1 MAQFGC
7 TIFALMVYFSLS
19 MKTSTTKL
27 LCPDVNLSGII
38 PNVHA
43 TVGDQNSYD
52 GGLHMA
58 VIANVCENNPTTQT
72 VCGIIF
78 RKTELPLESLQFIC
92 LPLTNVLNTM
102 IIRGIDKCCEFLFTQ
117 FKDCKLSSQHG
128 IPGII
133 FRKKEKLPLE
143 SLQFICLPLTNVL
156 NTMIIRDID
165 KCCEFLFTRFKG
177 CKLSCQHGIPDCTI
191 NIMPNC
197 EICKKMC
204 LKNCVDQWMQDLCQN
219 STCITKNNITTI
231 TNETLLPSVKTCDC
245 EGIEK
250 TFNKNDLTSVD
261 DLNRNCKGKEETVYH
276 CEKLHSIKN
285 TFQQI
290 TKQGPQKVILDSIK
304 GSVTSHQKN
313 NLLNFR
319 MALPSTNNATLE
331 EMDDIWLEIP
341 TEALRVFLGDT
352 AEEVNLGVFWF
363 EHHSMFPVEENNTE
377 LLNSRVVSVDVGEEI
392 SGLSNYLKI
401 TFLFQN
407 ASLENKSLA
416 CVFWD
421 LENDTVAHWN
431 SSGCVTETKESETV
445 CSCNHLSFFAVLMS
459 PVSGSSAS
467 LSSSSVWLLTLLS
480 RVGCGISLCFLCLAL
495 LIHLRR
501 GKSDDSLCIHIHLC
515 VALLCLNL
523 TFLINDSLASLGVH
537 GLCVATAAA
546 THYSLLCT
554 LTWFSL
560 EGFHLYL
567 LIIRVFNIHVNR
579 YLLKLGLVGWGECRI
594 PGIVVTIIVACGKY
608 GEYRIYQQDGG
619 AIQMCWLTDSALTTV
634 SFSYFVLTFAVNM
647 LCFGSVTVKVVRAH
661 RQSPVL
667 RERGM
672 NRGTVLSLLG
682 LAWLL
687 GVSWGVLLFQF
698 GPLRETAFYIFCT
711 INSLHGL
718 FLFLRYWALT
728 RPEKASISMAT
739 TVSS

>member
-7 TIFALMVYFSLS
+7 NIFALMVYFSLS
-19 MKTSTTKL
+19 LKTSATKL
-27 LCPDVNLSGII
+27 LCPDVYLSDII

-43 TVGDQNSYD
+43 ICGDQNSYD
-52 GGLHMA
+52 GGLQLA
-58 VIANVCENNPTTQT
+58 VHAT
-72 VCGIIF
+72 IIF
-78 RKTELPLESLQFIC
+78 RKTENLPLESLQFIC

-102 IIRGIDKCCEFLFTQ
+102 IIHGIDKC
-117 FKDCKLSSQHG
+117 G
-128 IPGII
+128 
-133 FRKKEKLPLE
+133 
-143 SLQFICLPLTNVL
+143 
-156 NTMIIRDID
+156 
-165 KCCEFLFTRFKG
+165 EFLFTRFKG
-177 CKLSCQHGIPDCTI
+177 CKLSSQHGIPDCTI

-197 EICKKMC
+197 EKCKK
-204 LKNCVDQWMQDLCQN
+204 KHQNNSVDQWIFLSMDMQDRSQN
-219 STCITKNNITTI
+219 SACITKNNITTI
-231 TNETLLPSVKTCDC
+231 INETFFPSVKICDC

-250 TFNKNDLTSVD
+250 TFKKNDLTSVD
-261 DLNRNCKGKEETVYH
+261 DLNRDCKGKEETVYH
-276 CEKLHSIKN
+276 CEKLHSMKN

-319 MALPSTNNATLE
+319 MALPSTNYATLE

-377 LLNSRVVSVDVGEEI
+377 LLNSRVVSVDVGEDI
-392 SGLSNYLKI
+392 SGLSSYLKI
-401 TFLFQN
+401 TFIFQN
-407 ASLENKSLA
+407 ASVENKSLV

-421 LENDTVAHWN
+421 VENDTVAHWN
-431 SSGCVTETKESETV
+431 SSGCVTETKENETV

-537 GLCVATAAA
+537 GLCVAMAAA

-567 LIIRVFNIHVNR
+567 LIIRVFNIHINR

-667 RERGM
+667 RERVM

-739 TVSS
+739 SVSS

>member
-1 MAQFGC
+1 MFQLSQCGYGVFV
-7 TIFALMVYFSLS
+7 LVVYFFVLAVYKASSSPPGHEHFCTQISSLTRMCTLIMEIS
-19 MKTSTTKL
+19 HIQQCIDLDSRQVSFSFTWNTT
-27 LCPDVNLSGII
+27 
-38 PNVHA
+38 
-43 TVGDQNSYD
+43 
-52 GGLHMA
+52 
-58 VIANVCENNPTTQT
+58 
-72 VCGIIF
+72 
-78 RKTELPLESLQFIC
+78 
-92 LPLTNVLNTM
+92 
-102 IIRGIDKCCEFLFTQ
+102 CEFP
-117 FKDCKLSSQHG
+117 DLSSG
-128 IPGII
+128 
-133 FRKKEKLPLE
+133 
-143 SLQFICLPLTNVL
+143 
-156 NTMIIRDID
+156 
-165 KCCEFLFTRFKG
+165 FL
-177 CKLSCQHGIPDCTI
+177 DCAI
-191 NIMPNC
+191 NITQPYVDNC
-197 EICKKMC
+197 KDRPLIQ
-204 LKNCVDQWMQDLCQN
+204 CVDQWAFIKMTNQ
-219 STCITKNNITTI
+219 STTSQATTI
-231 TNETLLPSVKTCDC
+231 RIENKVTTKTSHIARECDS
-245 EGIEK
+245 ENIGL
-250 TFNKNDLTSVD
+250 TYANNNRTSVD
-261 DLNRNCKGKEETVYH
+261 AFLRKCKRKAKTIMTGRQ
-276 CEKLHSIKN
+276 LRFIKN
-285 TFQQI
+285 IFHNI
-290 TKQGPQKVILDSIK
+290 TKQGPQKVILDGIK

-319 MALPSTNNATLE
+319 MSLPSTNNATLE
-331 EMDDIWLEIP
+331 KMDDIWLEIP

-377 LLNSRVVSVDVGEEI
+377 LLNSRVVSVDVGEDI
-392 SGLSNYLKI
+392 SGLSNYFKI

-407 ASLENKSLA
+407 ASVENKSLA

-431 SSGCVTETKESETV
+431 SSGCVTETKENETV

-579 YLLKLGLVGWGECRI
+579 YLLKLGLVGWGI

-619 AIQMCWLTDSALTTV
+619 AIQM
-634 SFSYFVLTFAVNM
+634 
-647 LCFGSVTVKVVRAH
+647 
-661 RQSPVL
+661 
-667 RERGM
+667 
-672 NRGTVLSLLG
+672 
-682 LAWLL
+682 
-687 GVSWGVLLFQF
+687 
-698 GPLRETAFYIFCT
+698 
-711 INSLHGL
+711 
-718 FLFLRYWALT
+718 
-728 RPEKASISMAT
+728 
-739 TVSS
+739 

>member
-1 MAQFGC
+1 MKVPSSSNMFKISQFGYGV
-7 TIFALMVYFSLS
+7 FVLVVYFFVLVVYKASSSQPGCMDVCDPQRKPATHKRLCVDKKGHECFSTYQMSSLTRMCTLIMEIS
-19 MKTSTTKL
+19 HIQQCIDLFSRQVSFSFTWNTTCKH
-27 LCPDVNLSGII
+27 PD
-38 PNVHA
+38 
-43 TVGDQNSYD
+43 
-52 GGLHMA
+52 
-58 VIANVCENNPTTQT
+58 
-72 VCGIIF
+72 
-78 RKTELPLESLQFIC
+78 
-92 LPLTNVLNTM
+92 
-102 IIRGIDKCCEFLFTQ
+102 
-117 FKDCKLSSQHG
+117 LSSG
-128 IPGII
+128 
-133 FRKKEKLPLE
+133 L
-143 SLQFICLPLTNVL
+143 
-156 NTMIIRDID
+156 
-165 KCCEFLFTRFKG
+165 
-177 CKLSCQHGIPDCTI
+177 PDCAI
-191 NIMPNC
+191 NILQPYVNDGK
-197 EICKKMC
+197 EILLIECVAQWTFISMTNHTTAS
-204 LKNCVDQWMQDLCQN
+204 KNKD
-219 STCITKNNITTI
+219 I
-231 TNETLLPSVKTCDC
+231 TNTRCIAGECDC
-245 EGIEK
+245 ENIK
-250 TFNKNDLTSVD
+250 HTSVNNNLISVD
-261 DLNRNCKGKEETVYH
+261 VSIRKCKGKAKT
-276 CEKLHSIKN
+276 KMTGQQLHSIIN
-285 TFQQI
+285 TFHNI

-304 GSVTSHQKN
+304 GSVTSQKKN

-341 TEALRVFLGDT
+341 TEALNAILGHT
-352 AEEVNLGVFWF
+352 KEEVNLGAFWF
-363 EHHSMFPVEENNTE
+363 EDDSLFPVEENNTE
-377 LLNSRVVSVDVGEEI
+377 LLNSRVVSVDVGEDI
-392 SGLSNYLKI
+392 SDLRSYMKI

-431 SSGCVTETKESETV
+431 SSGCVTETKENKTV

-459 PVSGSSAS
+459 PGSGSNAS

-495 LIHLRR
+495 LIHLR

-523 TFLINDSLASLGVH
+523 TFLVNDSLASLGVH

-554 LTWFSL
+554 LTWFSM

-579 YLLKLGLVGWGECRI
+579 YLLKLSLVGWGI

-608 GEYRIYQQDGG
+608 GEYRLYLQDGG
-619 AIQMCWLTDSALTTV
+619 AVKMCWLTDSAVTTV
-634 SFSYFVLTFAVNM
+634 SFSYFVLTFVVNT

-687 GVSWGVLLFQF
+687 GVSWGVMLFQF

-728 RPEKASISMAT
+728 RAEKASISKAT

>member
-1 MAQFGC
+1 MKVPSSSNMFQISQFGYGV
-7 TIFALMVYFSLS
+7 FVLVVYFLVLVVYKASSSQPDWMVVCNSTKKPATDKKPCMNKNGNERFCTYQISSL
-19 MKTSTTKL
+19 
-27 LCPDVNLSGII
+27 
-38 PNVHA
+38 
-43 TVGDQNSYD
+43 
-52 GGLHMA
+52 
-58 VIANVCENNPTTQT
+58 TQMCT
-72 VCGIIF
+72 LIMEISHIQQCIDLG
-78 RKTELPLESLQFIC
+78 TQHQFTWN
-92 LPLTNVLNTM
+92 TN
-102 IIRGIDKCCEFLFTQ
+102 
-117 FKDCKLSSQHG
+117 CKLPDLSSG
-128 IPGII
+128 
-133 FRKKEKLPLE
+133 L
-143 SLQFICLPLTNVL
+143 
-156 NTMIIRDID
+156 
-165 KCCEFLFTRFKG
+165 
-177 CKLSCQHGIPDCTI
+177 PDCAI
-191 NIMPNC
+191 NIMQPNYDDDR
-197 EICKKMC
+197 ERPQRD
-204 LKNCVDQWMQDLCQN
+204 CVDQWTFISMTNQCTTSQA
-219 STCITKNNITTI
+219 TTI
-231 TNETLLPSVKTCDC
+231 TIP
-245 EGIEK
+245 
-250 TFNKNDLTSVD
+250 NKVPTNPQNIAGECNSKNIGQTYANNNLIFVD
-261 DLNRNCKGKEETVYH
+261 ELIRKCKGKAKT
-276 CEKLHSIKN
+276 KMNGQQLHSIKN
-285 TFQQI
+285 TFHNI

-304 GSVTSHQKN
+304 GSVTTQKKN

-341 TEALRVFLGDT
+341 TEALNAILGDT

-363 EHHSMFPVEENNTE
+363 ENDSLFPVEENNTE
-377 LLNSRVVSVDVGEEI
+377 LLNSRVVSVDVGEDI
-392 SGLSNYLKI
+392 SDLRSYMKI
-401 TFLFQN
+401 TFRYQN

-431 SSGCVTETKESETV
+431 SSGCVTETKENETV

-459 PVSGSSAS
+459 PGSGSSAS

-579 YLLKLGLVGWGECRI
+579 YLLKLSLVGWGI

-619 AIQMCWLTDSALTTV
+619 AVKMCWLTDSAVTTV
-634 SFSYFVLTFAVNM
+634 SFSHFVLTFVVNT

-667 RERGM
+667 KERGM

-687 GVSWGVLLFQF
+687 GVSWGVMLFQF

-728 RPEKASISMAT
+728 RPEKASISTAT

>member
-7 TIFALMVYFSLS
+7 NIFALMVYFSLS
-19 MKTSTTKL
+19 LKTSATKL
-27 LCPDVNLSGII
+27 LCPDVYLSDII

-43 TVGDQNSYD
+43 ICGDQNSYD
-52 GGLHMA
+52 GGLQLA
-58 VIANVCENNPTTQT
+58 VHAT
-72 VCGIIF
+72 IIF
-78 RKTELPLESLQFIC
+78 RKTENLPLESLQFIC

-102 IIRGIDKCCEFLFTQ
+102 IIHGIDKC
-117 FKDCKLSSQHG
+117 G
-128 IPGII
+128 
-133 FRKKEKLPLE
+133 
-143 SLQFICLPLTNVL
+143 
-156 NTMIIRDID
+156 
-165 KCCEFLFTRFKG
+165 EFLFTRFKG
-177 CKLSCQHGIPDCTI
+177 CKLSSQHGIPDCTI

-197 EICKKMC
+197 EKCKK
-204 LKNCVDQWMQDLCQN
+204 KHQNNSVDQWIFLSMDMQDRSQN
-219 STCITKNNITTI
+219 SACITKNNITTI
-231 TNETLLPSVKTCDC
+231 INETFFPSVKICDC

-250 TFNKNDLTSVD
+250 TFKKNDLTSVD
-261 DLNRNCKGKEETVYH
+261 DLNRDCKGKEETVYH
-276 CEKLHSIKN
+276 CEKLHSMKN

-319 MALPSTNNATLE
+319 MALPSTNYATLE

-377 LLNSRVVSVDVGEEI
+377 LLNSRVVSVDVGEDI
-392 SGLSNYLKI
+392 SGLSSYLKI
-401 TFLFQN
+401 TFIFQN
-407 ASLENKSLA
+407 ASVENKSLV

-421 LENDTVAHWN
+421 VENDTVAHWN
-431 SSGCVTETKESETV
+431 SSGCVTETKENETV

-537 GLCVATAAA
+537 GLCVAMAAA

-567 LIIRVFNIHVNR
+567 LIIRVFNIHINR
-579 YLLKLGLVGWGECRI
+579 YLLKLGLVGWGI

-667 RERGM
+667 RERVM

-739 TVSS
+739 SVSS

>member
-1 MAQFGC
+1 MCSLIMEISHIQQC
-7 TIFALMVYFSLS
+7 IDLDSRQVSFSFTRNTTCKLPDLS
-19 MKTSTTKL
+19 TGLSDCVINITT
-27 LCPDVNLSGII
+27 
-38 PNVHA
+38 
-43 TVGDQNSYD
+43 YD
-52 GGLHMA
+52 
-58 VIANVCENNPTTQT
+58 NCKE
-72 VCGIIF
+72 
-78 RKTELPLESLQFIC
+78 R
-92 LPLTNVLNTM
+92 PLT
-102 IIRGIDKCCEFLFTQ
+102 K
-117 FKDCKLSSQHG
+117 
-128 IPGII
+128 
-133 FRKKEKLPLE
+133 
-143 SLQFICLPLTNVL
+143 
-156 NTMIIRDID
+156 
-165 KCCEFLFTRFKG
+165 
-177 CKLSCQHGIPDCTI
+177 
-191 NIMPNC
+191 
-197 EICKKMC
+197 
-204 LKNCVDQWMQDLCQN
+204 CVDQWTFINMTNQ
-219 STCITKNNITTI
+219 STTSQATTIGIENKFTTKIPNIARECDSENIRHTHANNIL
-231 TNETLLPSVKTCDC
+231 N
-245 EGIEK
+245 
-250 TFNKNDLTSVD
+250 SVD
-261 DLNRNCKGKEETVYH
+261 EYIKKCKGKANTIMNGQQ
-276 CEKLHSIKN
+276 LHFITN
-285 TFQQI
+285 TFHNV
-290 TKQGPQKVILDSIK
+290 TKQGPQKVNLDSIK
-304 GSVTSHQKN
+304 GSVTSHKKN
-313 NLLNFR
+313 KLLNFR

-341 TEALRVFLGDT
+341 TEALNAILGDT
-352 AEEVNLGVFWF
+352 KQEVNLGVFWF
-363 EHHSMFPVEENNTE
+363 ENDSLFPEKKTVEENSTD
-377 LLNSRVVSVDVGEEI
+377 LLNSRVVSVDVGEDI
-392 SGLSNYLKI
+392 SGLSNYMKI
-401 TFLFQN
+401 TFRFQN
-407 ASLENKSLA
+407 ASVENKSLA

-431 SSGCVTETKESETV
+431 SSGCVTETKENETV

-459 PVSGSSAS
+459 PGSVSSAS

-523 TFLINDSLASLGVH
+523 TFLINDSLASLNVH

-579 YLLKLGLVGWGECRI
+579 YLLKLGLVGWGI
-594 PGIVVTIIVACGKY
+594 PGIVVIIIVACGKY
-608 GEYRIYQQDGG
+608 GEYRIYQQEGG
-619 AIQMCWLTDSALTTV
+619 AIQMCWLTDSTLTTV

-698 GPLRETAFYIFCT
+698 GPLKETAYYIFCT

>member
-1 MAQFGC
+1 MKVPSSSNMFQMSQYGYGVFVLVVSFFVLVVYKAASSQPDCMGVCEKPQGKDATDMPLCVDEKWHERFC
-7 TIFALMVYFSLS
+7 TYQISSLTRMCTLIMEISHIQQCIDLLSRQVSFSF
-19 MKTSTTKL
+19 TWNTTCKL
-27 LCPDVNLSGII
+27 PDLSGF
-38 PNVHA
+38 
-43 TVGDQNSYD
+43 S
-52 GGLHMA
+52 
-58 VIANVCENNPTTQT
+58 
-72 VCGIIF
+72 
-78 RKTELPLESLQFIC
+78 
-92 LPLTNVLNTM
+92 
-102 IIRGIDKCCEFLFTQ
+102 
-117 FKDCKLSSQHG
+117 DCA
-128 IPGII
+128 INI
-133 FRKKEKLPLE
+133 KLPYVD
-143 SLQFICLPLTNVL
+143 N
-156 NTMIIRDID
+156 
-165 KCCEFLFTRFKG
+165 
-177 CKLSCQHGIPDCTI
+177 CKDRHLIQ
-191 NIMPNC
+191 
-197 EICKKMC
+197 
-204 LKNCVDQWMQDLCQN
+204 CVDQWTFIKMTNQ
-219 STCITKNNITTI
+219 STTSQATTI
-231 TNETLLPSVKTCDC
+231 RIENKVTTKSSRIARECDS
-245 EGIEK
+245 ENVGLTHE
-250 TFNKNDLTSVD
+250 NNNLTSVD
-261 DLNRNCKGKEETVYH
+261 AFVRNCKRKAKPIMTGQQ
-276 CEKLHSIKN
+276 LRSIKN
-285 TFQQI
+285 IFHNI
-290 TKQGPQKVILDSIK
+290 TKQGPQRVILDSIK

-313 NLLNFR
+313 NLLMFR

-331 EMDDIWLEIP
+331 KMDDIWLEIP

-363 EHHSMFPVEENNTE
+363 ENDSLFPVEENNTE
-377 LLNSRVVSVDVGEEI
+377 LLNSRVVSVDVGEDI

-401 TFLFQN
+401 TFHFQN
-407 ASLENKSLA
+407 ASVENKSLA

-431 SSGCVTETKESETV
+431 SSGCVTETKENETV

-480 RVGCGISLCFLCLAL
+480 RVGCGISLCFLGLAL

-567 LIIRVFNIHVNR
+567 LIIRVFNIHVKR
-579 YLLKLGLVGWGECRI
+579 YLLKLGLVGWGI

-647 LCFGSVTVKVVRAH
+647 LCFGCVTVKVVRVH

-728 RPEKASISMAT
+728 RPEKASISKAT

>member
-1 MAQFGC
+1 MKVPSASNMFQISQYGYGVFV
-7 TIFALMVYFSLS
+7 LVVYFFVLVVYKASSSQPDCIGICESRGKDATEKPLCLDEKWHECFCTYQISSLTRTCTLIMEIS
-19 MKTSTTKL
+19 HIQQCIDLYSRQVSFSFTWNTTCKL
-27 LCPDVNLSGII
+27 PNLSSGF
-38 PNVHA
+38 
-43 TVGDQNSYD
+43 S
-52 GGLHMA
+52 
-58 VIANVCENNPTTQT
+58 
-72 VCGIIF
+72 
-78 RKTELPLESLQFIC
+78 
-92 LPLTNVLNTM
+92 
-102 IIRGIDKCCEFLFTQ
+102 
-117 FKDCKLSSQHG
+117 DCA
-128 IPGII
+128 INI
-133 FRKKEKLPLE
+133 KLPYVD
-143 SLQFICLPLTNVL
+143 N
-156 NTMIIRDID
+156 
-165 KCCEFLFTRFKG
+165 
-177 CKLSCQHGIPDCTI
+177 CKDRPQI
-191 NIMPNC
+191 
-197 EICKKMC
+197 K
-204 LKNCVDQWMQDLCQN
+204 CVDQLTFIKITNQ
-219 STCITKNNITTI
+219 STTGQATTI
-231 TNETLLPSVKTCDC
+231 RIENKVTTKTSHIARECDS
-245 EGIEK
+245 ENIG
-250 TFNKNDLTSVD
+250 LTYANNNLISVD
-261 DLNRNCKGKEETVYH
+261 AFVRKCIRNAKKIMNGQQLC
-276 CEKLHSIKN
+276 SIKN
-285 TFQQI
+285 IFQNI

-313 NLLNFR
+313 NLLKFR

-331 EMDDIWLEIP
+331 KMDDIWLEIP
-341 TEALRVFLGDT
+341 TEALNAILGDMKQ
-352 AEEVNLGVFWF
+352 EVNLGAFWF
-363 EHHSMFPVEENNTE
+363 ENDSLFPVEENNTE
-377 LLNSRVVSVDVGEEI
+377 LLNSRVVSIDVGEDI
-392 SGLSNYLKI
+392 SGLSNYFKI

-407 ASLENKSLA
+407 ASVENKSLA

-431 SSGCVTETKESETV
+431 SAGCVTETKENETM

-579 YLLKLGLVGWGECRI
+579 YLLKLGLVGWGI

-619 AIQMCWLTDSALTTV
+619 AIQMCWLTDSALNTV